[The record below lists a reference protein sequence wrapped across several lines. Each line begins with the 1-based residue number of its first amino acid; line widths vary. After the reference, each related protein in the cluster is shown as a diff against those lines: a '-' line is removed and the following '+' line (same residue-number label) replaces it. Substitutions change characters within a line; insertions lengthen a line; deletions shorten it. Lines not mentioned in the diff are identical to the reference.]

1 MKKIALFIF
10 SLIVSLVILCGLSVK
25 ADPATLT
32 MVDGAQVRTDGEYQG
47 LRFQATASS
56 LEGVD
61 EHGFYVALGNHSLD
75 DMRAAIEGGEATVGA
90 NKLVKKAAS
99 GEDLT
104 FAVTVYDITNTY
116 YTSGITAVAYL
127 KTGATYTFN
136 IAVTRNI
143 AEVALKALSSGQ
155 SATLLTNVAEYVGAN
170 YYTVYENGL
179 HKIEINTGEKE
190 LNFELLGKE
199 FLNDYNKKFGTSFAS
214 FGEGS
219 GSSSPFYLNAR
230 SPEQSVYNTNCKIY
244 DFFQDANLMAKWGW
258 LLNLLK
264 DKASTSWGDKQIAIV
279 KGEDSTAANWY
290 FGAHLISSIVGFFTG
305 TNYSTGYGGFN
316 YPSKYN
322 NVYPYVGTY
331 NTTVYKDL
339 SNSTV
344 LASGASYT
352 LPAIDAKTG
361 YDITGWND
369 GSSNYLV
376 GASYTINAKK
386 TLSRVYTPINYT
398 VTYMD
403 GSSDISASFAASK
416 KSFTIESAAIT
427 LPTYEKPGYVFNGWY
442 DNAGFEGDS
451 IETIPAGSYGNKIYY
466 AKTTETSNVPV
477 DITYDLN
484 GGTWKKA
491 QLEELFTPTKTVN
504 IDYYRTYQSSGYNVS
519 LYHKKNVTYWY
530 YITLQKTQYEGI
542 YSIRQIV
549 SGSAN
554 VTEDFDLVITWHDSC
569 QDATAKSTL
578 MSIYNSKASYIGKFV
593 TLDGIPAASA
603 TSTTSASIVAKFYN
617 SINAGCNT
625 TYTDETALPTPVK
638 PGYIFK
644 GWRNS
649 IDSTNYTTFPGY
661 ESDPGDI
668 TYTAQWEEAAT
679 LTVAAIRTQFLND
692 LNTLSGL
699 SATADTFYSTYKEK
713 LVVNSSG
720 VTAGYI
726 IENDAFRAKYM
737 WLFEYAVNYGIHTA
751 AEGNKYMAYAAGTL
765 GIEYYGTKEATT
777 SDIRYSDRAFTNTLY
792 NILNDTAV
800 TDGTLTGS
808 GSAVAN
814 PNVVS
819 PWTGLVAAAQGAG
832 FEIAAD

>member
-1 MKKIALFIF
+1 MKKITLFIF
-10 SLIVSLVILCGLSVK
+10 SLIISLVLFCGFFVK
-25 ADPATLT
+25 ADATLT
-32 MVDGAQVRTDGEYQG
+32 MVDGAQVRTAGEFQG
-47 LRFQATASS
+47 LRFQASAST

-61 EHGFYVALGNHSLD
+61 EHGFYVALGNHTLD
-75 DMRAAIEGGEATVGA
+75 AMRAAIEGGEATVGG

-99 GEDLT
+99 GEDTT
-104 FAVTVYDITNTY
+104 FALTVYDISNTY
-116 YTSGITAVAYL
+116 YLTGITAVAYL
-127 KTGATYTFN
+127 KTGAVYTLDK
-136 IAVTRNI
+136 AVTKNI
-143 AEVALKALSSGQ
+143 AEVALKALNSGQ
-155 SATLLTNVAEYVGAN
+155 SAALLTSVSEYVGAN

-179 HKIEINTGEKE
+179 HKIEVNTGEKE

-199 FLNDYNKKFGTSFAS
+199 FLKDYNQKFSTSMTSFD
-214 FGEGS
+214 EGH
-219 GSSSPFYLNAR
+219 GSSSAFYLNAR
-230 SPEQSVYNTNCKIY
+230 STGGQNVYETGCKIY
-244 DFFQDANLMAKWGW
+244 DFFQDDALFAKWGW

-264 DKASTSWGDKQIAIV
+264 EKASTSWGDKQIQII

-290 FGAHLISSIVGFFTG
+290 FGAHIISSIVGFFTG

-339 SNSTV
+339 SNSIV
-344 LASGASYT
+344 VASGETYT
-352 LPAIDAKTG
+352 LPTIDAKTG

-369 GSSNYLV
+369 GSSNFAV
-376 GASYTINAKK
+376 GASYTVNAKK
-386 TLSRVYTPINYT
+386 TLSTVYTPINYT

-416 KSFTIESAAIT
+416 KSFTIESAEIT
-427 LPTYEKPGYVFNGWY
+427 LPNYEKDGYIFEGWY
-442 DNAGFEGDS
+442 DNAGFAGDP
-451 IETIPAGSYGNKIYY
+451 IETIPAGSHESMVLY

-477 DITYDLN
+477 DITYNLN

-491 QLEELFTPTKTVN
+491 SVETLFTPTKTVN

-530 YITLQKTQYEGI
+530 YITLQKTQYEDI

-554 VTEDFDLVITWHDSC
+554 VTEDFDLVITWHDAC
-569 QDATAKSTL
+569 TDATAKSTL
-578 MSIYNSKASYIGKFV
+578 MSIYNNKASYIGKFV
-593 TLDGIPAASA
+593 VLDGIPAASA

-617 SINAGCNT
+617 SISAGCNT
-625 TYTDETALPTPVK
+625 TYTEETVLPTPVK

-644 GWRNS
+644 GWKNS
-649 IDSTNYTTFPGY
+649 IDSNDYTTFPGY

-668 TYTAQWEEAAT
+668 TYTAQWQEAAT

-692 LNTLSGL
+692 LNTVSGL
-699 SATADTFYSTYKEK
+699 SATAETFYSTYKEK

-737 WLFEYAVNYGIHTA
+737 WLFEYAVNHGIHTA
-751 AEGNKYMAYAAGTL
+751 AAGNKYMAYAAATL
-765 GIEYYGTKEATT
+765 GIEYYGTTEATT

-792 NILNDTAV
+792 NILNDEAI
-800 TDGTLTGS
+800 TDKTLTES
-808 GSAVAN
+808 SSAVAN
-814 PNVVS
+814 PNAVS
-819 PWTGLVAAAQGAG
+819 PYAGLIDAAQGAG